1 MIFCHFDSYERFQV
15 SFIRTKIGKIGPN
28 LLIRFI
34 CTKMRGNIVNL
45 MTIDDDTNTAHH
57 GRPTKLLV
65 CTIRSLIATMA
76 GSMG

>member
-1 MIFCHFDSYERFQV
+1 M
-15 SFIRTKIGKIGPN
+15 RTKIGNIGPN

-34 CTKMRGNIVNL
+34 WTKIRGNIENL
-45 MTIDDDTNTAHH
+45 MMIDDAINTAHH

-76 GSMG
+76 GSIGSNQKGTLSK